1 MLDAEEIYGL
11 LLSSYGKPE
20 WWSDDPYT
28 VIFQS
33 VLVQNTSWSSVKKT
47 TALFHY
53 ELSAESIDSLDAEIL
68 MNKIRSCGFAKR
80 KAETIKALTSWYL
93 SYEGAIEKLST
104 EALRKELLSFRGVG
118 EETADVILVYAL
130 LRPSF
135 IIDAYTRRFLE
146 RIGYH
151 FKNDEERRSF
161 LTASLEK
168 DVFIYGSFH
177 WLLLEHS
184 IMHCLKKPKCS
195 GCVFSQLCR
204 FEKSS

>member
-47 TALFHY
+47 TALFHD

-130 LRPSF
+130 LRPSSSR
-135 IIDAYTRRFLE
+135 TMKREGVFLLHPWKKMFSFMVAS
-146 RIGYH
+146 IG
-151 FKNDEERRSF
+151 FC
-161 LTASLEK
+161 
-168 DVFIYGSFH
+168 
-177 WLLLEHS
+177 WS
-184 IMHCLKKPKCS
+184 IPSCI
-195 GCVFSQLCR
+195 V
-204 FEKSS
+204 

>member
-47 TALFHY
+47 TALFQD
-53 ELSAESIDSLDAEIL
+53 ELSAEYIDLLDPEIL

-93 SYEGAIEKLST
+93 SNEGAIEKLST

-130 LRPSF
+130 YFDGFF
-135 IIDAYTRRFLE
+135 ISGQYFTSMKPPQGSACPVKRFMKE
-146 RIGYH
+146 
-151 FKNDEERRSF
+151 
-161 LTASLEK
+161 A
-168 DVFIYGSFH
+168 
-177 WLLLEHS
+177 
-184 IMHCLKKPKCS
+184 
-195 GCVFSQLCR
+195 
-204 FEKSS
+204 